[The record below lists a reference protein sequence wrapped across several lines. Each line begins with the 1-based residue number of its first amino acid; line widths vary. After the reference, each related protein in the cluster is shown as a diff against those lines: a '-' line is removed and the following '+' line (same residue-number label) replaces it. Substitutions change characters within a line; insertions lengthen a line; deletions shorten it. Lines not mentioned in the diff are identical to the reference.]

1 MHGEMVAMGL
11 ITMLAL
17 ENDMEQLEKV
27 ARFCA
32 IVGLPNNFDQLALDL
47 ECQSDLEK
55 IAEMTCQQWFTH
67 NEPFEVTP
75 SKVIQAMKTGHLIG
89 KRIADELGNA
99 AFERIHKA
107 N

>member
-1 MHGEMVAMGL
+1 
-11 ITMLAL
+11 
-17 ENDMEQLEKV
+17 
-27 ARFCA
+27 
-32 IVGLPNNFDQLALDL
+32 
-47 ECQSDLEK
+47 
-55 IAEMTCQQWFTH
+55 MTCQQWFTH